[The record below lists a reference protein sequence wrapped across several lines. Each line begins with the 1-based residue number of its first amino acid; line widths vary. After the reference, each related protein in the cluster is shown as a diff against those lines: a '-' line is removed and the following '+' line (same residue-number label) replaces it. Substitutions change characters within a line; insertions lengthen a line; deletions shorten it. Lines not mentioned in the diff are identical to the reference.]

1 MAEGRRRKIEFI
13 AAKALAKTMS
23 AEEICK
29 NVIRA
34 YGIGPSQFLLTLA
47 YVPQKVWWTSSLF
60 SGGLEKLGF
69 CGVTNGVFKVLFSE

>member
-1 MAEGRRRKIEFI
+1 MAEGRRRKIEFT

-23 AEEICK
+23 VEEICK

-34 YGIGPSQFLLTLA
+34 YGIGPPQFLLTLG

-69 CGVTNGVFKVLFSE
+69 CGVTKGVFKVLFSV